1 MAGISNTTPL
11 KSTVGYMLAQVCKL
25 HRQRAEVLLSE
36 IGLHTGQEMLLCGLW
51 EKEGITQTELAEN
64 LMIQPATVTNMLQ
77 RLEREGFVERRPD
90 SEDQRI
96 SRVYTTEKGRD
107 MEGVVQEQWNQ
118 LEQES
123 FAGFSVEE
131 RVLLRRLLLQVY
143 QQLAGGLGRGT

>member
-1 MAGISNTTPL
+1 MKELSHRSPL
-11 KSTVGYMLAQVCKL
+11 KDSVGYMLAHACKH
-25 HRQRAEVLLSE
+25 HRQRAEELLSE

-51 EKEGITQTELAEN
+51 ENEGITQTELAN
-64 LMIQPATVTNMLQ
+64 YVMIQPATVTNMLQ

-90 SEDQRI
+90 VEDQRV

-107 MEGVVQEQWNQ
+107 VEERVLEKWGQ

-123 FAGFSVEE
+123 FSGLTVEE

-143 QQLAGGLGRGT
+143 RSLSGQE